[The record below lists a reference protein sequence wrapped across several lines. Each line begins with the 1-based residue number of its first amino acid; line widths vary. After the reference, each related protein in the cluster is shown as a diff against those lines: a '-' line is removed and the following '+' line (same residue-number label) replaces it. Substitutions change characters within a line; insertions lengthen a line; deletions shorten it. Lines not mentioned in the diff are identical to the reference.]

1 MDGSIVGEEAP
12 VLSLTVRASDVRS
25 RKPASSVAR
34 LTHLRTHVW
43 SVGSLRALES
53 QNMQPLELRCLAT
66 VGYESEVE
74 LERI

>member
-43 SVGSLRALES
+43 SVGSLPALES
-53 QNMQPLELRCLAT
+53 QNIQPLELRFLVT

>member
-74 LERI
+74 MERI

>member
-1 MDGSIVGEEAP
+1 VGEEAP
-12 VLSLTVRASDVRS
+12 VLRLTVRVSDVRS
-25 RKPASSVAR
+25 RKPASSVPR

-43 SVGSLRALES
+43 SVGSLWALDS
-53 QNMQPLELRCLAT
+53 QIMQPSELRFLAT

>member
-74 LERI
+74 LERT